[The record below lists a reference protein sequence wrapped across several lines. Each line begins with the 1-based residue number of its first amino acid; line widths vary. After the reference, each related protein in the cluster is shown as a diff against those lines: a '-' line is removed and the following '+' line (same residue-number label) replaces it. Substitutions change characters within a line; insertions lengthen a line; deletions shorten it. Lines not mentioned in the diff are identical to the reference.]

1 MNVFTYSENLSLAIA
16 EHGDPICRT
25 TDPDAWFPEMGEGN
39 SKPMRYA
46 KAMCAECP
54 VMVQCR
60 DYGIANNEQ
69 HGIWGGLDTIQRNKI
84 RANKNR
90 AMRNRRAREA
100 ARQSA

>member
-1 MNVFTYSENLSLAIA
+1 MNVFTYSIKLTEAIA

-25 TDPDAWFPEMGEGN
+25 TDPDAWFPEVGEGN

-69 HGIWGGLDTIQRNKI
+69 HGIWGGLDTIQRNRI
-84 RANKNR
+84 RSNKNR
-90 AMRNRRAREA
+90 VIRNRKAKEA
-100 ARQSA
+100 TETSL